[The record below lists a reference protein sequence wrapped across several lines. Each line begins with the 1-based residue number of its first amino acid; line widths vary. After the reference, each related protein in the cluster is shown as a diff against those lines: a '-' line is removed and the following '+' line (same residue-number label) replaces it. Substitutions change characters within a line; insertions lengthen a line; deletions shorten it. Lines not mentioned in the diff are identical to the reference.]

1 MSEETIKIILI
12 SLIPS
17 ILVYLADRGKQKL
30 DNDTKS
36 TDSVFVAYDKQL
48 IWIEKLEKELE
59 ERDAEIKRM
68 NEIIEK
74 LEKRVKELENN
85 GRIN

>member
-17 ILVYLADRGKQKL
+17 FLVYLADRGKQKL
-30 DNDTKS
+30 DKDTKS

>member
-17 ILVYLADRGKQKL
+17 FLVYLADRGKRKL
-30 DNDTKS
+30 DKDTKS

-68 NEIIEK
+68 NDIIEK

>member
-30 DNDTKS
+30 DKDTKS